1 MDDFKEMI
9 ELEKKFGP
17 ISLGYQTD
25 AQPSEQR
32 VSINGGELSLWTHIT
47 SRFKATKRKW
57 NEFLNIID
65 LAQIEKETLHE
76 QQKKKALDEFLME
89 RNVMRSKEKLHQF
102 V

>member
-1 MDDFKEMI
+1 VEHSKRQTNCFRFAVRI
-9 ELEKKFGP
+9 VKKV
-17 ISLGYQTD
+17 
-25 AQPSEQR
+25 R
-32 VSINGGELSLWTHIT
+32 VAKACLKTIH
-47 SRFKATKRKW
+47 FKATKRKW

>member
-17 ISLGYQTD
+17 VPLGYKTE
-25 AQPSEQR
+25 ALPLEPR
-32 VSINGGELSLWTHIT
+32 VSISGGEQSLWTHIT

-65 LAQIEKETLHE
+65 LAQVEKETVLE
-76 QQKKKALDEFLME
+76 QQKKRALDEFLME
-89 RNVMRSKEKLHQF
+89 RNVQRSKEKLHQF